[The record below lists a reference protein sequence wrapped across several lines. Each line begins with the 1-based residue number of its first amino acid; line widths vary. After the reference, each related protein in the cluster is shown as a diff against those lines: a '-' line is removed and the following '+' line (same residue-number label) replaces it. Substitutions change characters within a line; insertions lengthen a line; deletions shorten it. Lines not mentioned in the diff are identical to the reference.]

1 MTPQV
6 HLDGRERVVEAE
18 PPPTPYLPALE
29 KPRELT
35 DAERQGLAMGWVSIG
50 LGLFLL
56 FGGLALWAAVALHAG
71 FLGWLIG
78 MAVMGLVIVAVLY
91 AVTFTVVRP
100 RR

>member
-6 HLDGRERVVEAE
+6 HLDGREQVVEADRI
-18 PPPTPYLPALE
+18 PASSYSA
-29 KPRELT
+29 PAAPHALT

-56 FGGLALWAAVALHAG
+56 FGGLALWAAAALNAG
-71 FLGWLIG
+71 FVGWLIS
-78 MAVMGLVIVAVLY
+78 MAVIGLVIVAVLY
-91 AVTFTVVRP
+91 AVTYTVIRP